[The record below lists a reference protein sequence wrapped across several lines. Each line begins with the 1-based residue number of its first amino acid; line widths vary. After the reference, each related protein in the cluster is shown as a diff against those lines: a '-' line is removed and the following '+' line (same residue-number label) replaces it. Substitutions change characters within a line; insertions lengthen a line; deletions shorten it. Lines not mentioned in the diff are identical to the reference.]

1 LAILH
6 FRLPSSASLTSV
18 PDLQNTVSA
27 RDRLETQQQENRGV
41 QKEFAS
47 LDDEANIYKL
57 VGPVLL
63 KQDKAEAVLAVDGR
77 LEFIVG
83 EMWVAFPYSTVM
95 KYFMTEFGKAVVN
108 SGKRRDGWK
117 KGIEKGEGKARYLRT
132 KADFQYRKRV
142 EKQIAEMQDKSDKIR
157 MQVIQAHS
165 SNKSSMS
172 WS

>member
-83 EMWVAFPYSTVM
+83 EM
-95 KYFMTEFGKAVVN
+95 
-108 SGKRRDGWK
+108 
-117 KGIEKGEGKARYLRT
+117 
-132 KADFQYRKRV
+132 
-142 EKQIAEMQDKSDKIR
+142 
-157 MQVIQAHS
+157 
-165 SNKSSMS
+165 
-172 WS
+172 

>member
-1 LAILH
+1 
-6 FRLPSSASLTSV
+6 
-18 PDLQNTVSA
+18 
-27 RDRLETQQQENRGV
+27 
-41 QKEFAS
+41 
-47 LDDEANIYKL
+47 
-57 VGPVLL
+57 
-63 KQDKAEAVLAVDGR
+63 
-77 LEFIVG
+77 
-83 EMWVAFPYSTVM
+83 M

-172 WS
+172 